1 MMLDT
6 GYAAHTTSAIAEG
19 CPDGRVEERIRMNP
33 PMVENILSQARSLRA
48 VMAHQYGEGR
58 SPLLEAASLLR
69 SCRRIVLS
77 GMGASLHACVP
88 LQSFLASK
96 GVACSVVET
105 SELLYFQS
113 NVLDADTALVLVSR
127 SGESVEATQLLKTVQ
142 QRGCKV
148 VGIIN
153 VPGSTVAR
161 QAGRAILVNSL
172 PDQLVAIQTYTGTL
186 VTLLLLGAAYA
197 EQLDGSVKTDLE
209 RTIEVLSRCV
219 PEWYR
224 FSGSWPGFF
233 ANNVPMYLLGRGPTL
248 ASVQTGALLLQ
259 EVAKVPAVPMSA
271 PQFRHGP
278 VEVVHD
284 QFRAIIFGTQR
295 ATEDLEDTL
304 GDKIL
309 GMGGKVRW
317 IGPKPKSHL
326 IDSLCEWPAE
336 NFPDLFMPVADVIPL
351 QMAAYHTARWHG
363 ITPGEYKFATPVTLS
378 ERDFFEPND
387 PRGMSRAVSQKT

>member
-1 MMLDT
+1 
-6 GYAAHTTSAIAEG
+6 
-19 CPDGRVEERIRMNP
+19 MNP

-48 VMAHQYGEGR
+48 VTAHQYGEGR
-58 SPLLEAASLLR
+58 SALEEAANLLK
-69 SCRRIVLS
+69 SSRRIVLS
-77 GMGASLHACVP
+77 GMGASLHACIP
-88 LQSFLASK
+88 LQTYLATRS
-96 GVACSVVET
+96 VASSVIET
-105 SELLYFQS
+105 SELLHFQS
-113 NVLDADTALVLVSR
+113 NVLDADTVLVLVSR
-127 SGESVEATQLLKTVQ
+127 SGESIEAVELLKKIE
-142 QRGCKV
+142 RRCKV
-148 VGIIN
+148 VGLIN

-161 QAGRAILVNSL
+161 QATRAILVNSL
-172 PDQLVAIQTYTGTL
+172 PDQLVAIQTYTGTV
-186 VTLLLLGAAYA
+186 VTLLLLGAAFA
-197 EQLDGSVKTDLE
+197 GELDSYPKTDLE
-209 RTIEVLSRCV
+209 RTIEVLTRCV

-233 ANNVPMYLLGRGPTL
+233 ANNVPMYLLGRGPTM
-248 ASVQTGALLLQ
+248 ASVQAGALLLQ

-284 QFRAIIFGTQR
+284 QFRVIIFGTQR
-295 ATEDLEDTL
+295 TTEDLEDTL

-309 GMGGKVRW
+309 AMGGKVRW

-363 ITPGEYKFATPVTLS
+363 ITPGEFRFATPITSS

-387 PRGMSRAVSQKT
+387 PRGLSRAASPKT

>member
-1 MMLDT
+1 
-6 GYAAHTTSAIAEG
+6 
-19 CPDGRVEERIRMNP
+19 MNP

-58 SPLLEAASLLR
+58 AALEEAAGLLR
-69 SCRRIVLS
+69 SSRHIVLS
-77 GMGASLHACVP
+77 GMGASLHACIP
-88 LQSFLASK
+88 LQNYLATR
-96 GVACSVVET
+96 GVSCSVIET
-105 SELLYFQS
+105 SELLHFQS
-113 NVLDADTALVLVSR
+113 NVLTAETALVLVSR
-127 SGESVEATQLLKTVQ
+127 SGESVEAVELLKKV
-142 QRGCKV
+142 QRGPKV
-148 VGIIN
+148 VALIN

-161 QAGRAILVNSL
+161 QATRAILVNSL
-172 PDQLVAIQTYTGTL
+172 PDQLVAIQTYTGTV
-186 VTLLLLGAAYA
+186 VTLLLLGAAYDQQM
-197 EQLDGSVKTDLE
+197 EGSVKSDLE
-209 RTIEVLSRCV
+209 RTIEVLTRCV

-278 VEVVHD
+278 VEVIHD
-284 QFRAIIFGTQR
+284 QFRVIIFGTQR
-295 ATEDLEDTL
+295 STEDLEDTL

-309 GMGGKVRW
+309 AMGGKVRW

-326 IDSLCEWPAE
+326 IDSLCEWPSE
-336 NFPDLFMPVADVIPL
+336 NFPELFMPVADVIPL

-363 ITPGEYKFATPVTLS
+363 ITPGEFRFATPITTS

-387 PRGMSRAVSQKT
+387 PRGLSRAVSQKT

>member
-1 MMLDT
+1 
-6 GYAAHTTSAIAEG
+6 
-19 CPDGRVEERIRMNP
+19 
-33 PMVENILSQARSLRA
+33 MVENILSQARSLRA

-58 SPLLEAASLLR
+58 SALEEAAHLLR
-69 SCRRIVLS
+69 SGRRIVLS
-77 GMGASLHACVP
+77 GMGASLYACIP
-88 LQSFLASK
+88 FQNYLAAR
-96 GVACSVVET
+96 GVACSVIET

-113 NVLDADTALVLVSR
+113 NILDAETVLVLVSR
-127 SGESVEATQLLKTVQ
+127 SGESVEATELLKKVH
-142 QRGCKV
+142 RGCKI
-148 VGIIN
+148 VGLIN

-161 QAGRAILVNSL
+161 QATRAILVNSL
-172 PDQLVAIQTYTGTL
+172 PDQLIAIQTYTGTV

-209 RTIEVLSRCV
+209 RTIEVLTRCV

-259 EVAKVPAVPMSA
+259 ECAKVPAVPMSA

-284 QFRAIIFGTQR
+284 QFRVIIFGTQR
-295 ATEDLEDTL
+295 NTEDLEDTL

-309 GMGGKVRW
+309 AMGGKVRW

-326 IDSLCEWPAE
+326 IDSLCEWPTE

-363 ITPGEYKFATPVTLS
+363 ITPGEFRFATPVTTS

-387 PRGMSRAVSQKT
+387 PRELSRAVSQKT

>member
-1 MMLDT
+1 M
-6 GYAAHTTSAIAEG
+6 
-19 CPDGRVEERIRMNP
+19 
-33 PMVENILSQARSLRA
+33 
-48 VMAHQYGEGR
+48 
-58 SPLLEAASLLR
+58 
-69 SCRRIVLS
+69 
-77 GMGASLHACVP
+77 
-88 LQSFLASK
+88 
-96 GVACSVVET
+96 
-105 SELLYFQS
+105 
-113 NVLDADTALVLVSR
+113 
-127 SGESVEATQLLKTVQ
+127 
-142 QRGCKV
+142 
-148 VGIIN
+148 
-153 VPGSTVAR
+153 AR
-161 QAGRAILVNSL
+161 QATRAILVNSL
-172 PDQLVAIQTYTGTL
+172 PDQLVAIQTYTGTV
-186 VTLLLLGAAYA
+186 VTLLLLGAAYDQQMDA
-197 EQLDGSVKTDLE
+197 SPKSDLE
-209 RTIEVLSRCV
+209 RTIEVLTRCV

-233 ANNVPMYLLGRGPTL
+233 ANNVPMYLLGRGPTM

-278 VEVVHD
+278 VEVIHD
-284 QFRAIIFGTQR
+284 QFRVIIFGTQR

-309 GMGGKVRW
+309 AMGGKVRW

-326 IDSLCEWPAE
+326 IDSLCEWPSE

-363 ITPGEYKFATPVTLS
+363 ITPGEFRFATPMTTS